1 MEPEDTARQA
11 EMTTY
16 EEIDGRLISYHT
28 ITYEIEFFVVLHNI
42 FSKTYQKLHVDYLV
56 YD

>member
-11 EMTTY
+11 EITTY

-28 ITYEIEFFVVLHNI
+28 ITYEISFFIGLYNVFLT
-42 FSKTYQKLHVDYLV
+42 TYQKLHVDYLV

>member
-28 ITYEIEFFVVLHNI
+28 ITYEISFFIGLYNVFL
-42 FSKTYQKLHVDYLV
+42 KTYQKLHVDYLV

>member
-11 EMTTY
+11 EITTY

-28 ITYEIEFFVVLHNI
+28 IAYEIFFIGLYNVFL
-42 FSKTYQKLHVDYLV
+42 KTYQKLHVDYLV

>member
-28 ITYEIEFFVVLHNI
+28 IAYEISFFIGLYNVFL
-42 FSKTYQKLHVDYLV
+42 KTYQKLHVDYLV